1 MCVRMAK
8 MTSKRNTAT
17 DPVSNLRLELLQMN
31 MCGNDVVYKEV
42 CKHVIM
48 HVNSFVFSVSKY
60 FVVETQEGE
69 EAPEFYDDWN
79 DYEETERME

>member
-1 MCVRMAK
+1 MLFIKKNCM
-8 MTSKRNTAT
+8 
-17 DPVSNLRLELLQMN
+17 
-31 MCGNDVVYKEV
+31 
-42 CKHVIM
+42 HVIM

>member
-1 MCVRMAK
+1 

-31 MCGNDVVYKEV
+31 MCGNDVVYKKN
-42 CKHVIM
+42 CMHVIM